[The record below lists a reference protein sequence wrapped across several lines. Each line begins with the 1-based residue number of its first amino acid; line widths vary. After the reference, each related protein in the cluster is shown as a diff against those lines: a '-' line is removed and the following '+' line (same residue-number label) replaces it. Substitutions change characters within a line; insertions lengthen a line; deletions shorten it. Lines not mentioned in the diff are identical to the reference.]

1 MMDHGKPWKANAE
14 TTSGIASMQLIVG
27 KYQGRTLTPA
37 QMAEMKTQL
46 ETEFQAIFDR
56 CTMTG
61 EAHNQLHNYLLPMK
75 TMMDELDQGDAA
87 SMEHRMEELK
97 NHLSNYKNYFE

>member
-14 TTSGIASMQLIVG
+14 TTSGIASMQMILA
-27 KYQGRTLTPA
+27 KYQGSALTPA
-37 QMAEMKTQL
+37 QMADLKTQL

-87 SMEHRMEELK
+87 SMAHRMEEMEVY
-97 NHLSNYKNYFE
+97 LSNYKKYFE